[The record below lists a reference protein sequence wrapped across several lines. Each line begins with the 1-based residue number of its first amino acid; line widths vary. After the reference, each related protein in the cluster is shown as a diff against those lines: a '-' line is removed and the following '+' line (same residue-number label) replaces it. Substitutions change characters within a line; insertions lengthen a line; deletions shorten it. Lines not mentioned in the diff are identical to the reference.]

1 MPSLTFLREFFSF
14 GIVYFPDTWSRP
26 MRAFPGWAVFG
37 AFALSIGLL
46 VRGLNVRPTVTC
58 VPDTL
63 PLPSRRPLYLAA
75 VGMTVVMA
83 GLALLSLSHIR
94 YLMPI
99 SVFPVAALA
108 LLPAAAGIGP
118 HLRWIDA
125 LRERLTSVAAFI
137 SPVSIL
143 ALIPLLMVC
152 VASFFRPMVDRQAM
166 LVFVPYLL
174 IVLAAGA
181 RHLSKNK
188 VLVAALAIAIV
199 SLFSASAWH
208 FHALPSSP
216 RDYAAISK
224 EINEHLG
231 ENDVIFVRS
240 RKWFETPLFYYLDPS
255 RLVATDYAASIAK
268 RPDARVWVVIFQKDK
283 MQKEME
289 AALDANGFSVTQEVK
304 ALGSRGLLYER
315 HFD

>member
-1 MPSLTFLREFFSF
+1 
-14 GIVYFPDTWSRP
+14 
-26 MRAFPGWAVFG
+26 
-37 AFALSIGLL
+37 
-46 VRGLNVRPTVTC
+46 
-58 VPDTL
+58 
-63 PLPSRRPLYLAA
+63 
-75 VGMTVVMA
+75 
-83 GLALLSLSHIR
+83 
-94 YLMPI
+94 
-99 SVFPVAALA
+99 
-108 LLPAAAGIGP
+108 
-118 HLRWIDA
+118 
-125 LRERLTSVAAFI
+125 
-137 SPVSIL
+137 
-143 ALIPLLMVC
+143 
-152 VASFFRPMVDRQAM
+152 MVDRQAM

-174 IVLAAGA
+174 TVLAAGA

-199 SLFSASAWH
+199 SLFSVSAWH
-208 FHALPSSP
+208 FHAMPSSP

-224 EINEHLG
+224 EIKEQLG

-268 RPDARVWVVIFQKDK
+268 RSDVRVWVVIFQKDK

-289 AALDANGFSVTQEVK
+289 AALDANGFSVTQEVE

>member
-1 MPSLTFLREFFSF
+1 
-14 GIVYFPDTWSRP
+14 
-26 MRAFPGWAVFG
+26 
-37 AFALSIGLL
+37 
-46 VRGLNVRPTVTC
+46 
-58 VPDTL
+58 
-63 PLPSRRPLYLAA
+63 
-75 VGMTVVMA
+75 MTVVMA
-83 GLALLSLSHIR
+83 GLALLSFRHIR

-99 SVFPVAALA
+99 SVFPVIALA

-125 LRERLTSVAAFI
+125 LRERLAIVAAFT
-137 SPVSIL
+137 SPVAIL
-143 ALIPLLMVC
+143 ALVPLLMVF
-152 VASFFRPMVDRQAM
+152 VASFFRPMVDAQAM

-188 VLVAALAIAIV
+188 VVVAALAIAIV

-208 FHALPSSP
+208 FHAMPSSP

-224 EINEHLG
+224 EIKEQLG

-268 RPDARVWVVIFQKDK
+268 RSHVRVWVVIFHKDK